1 MKKIS
6 KILIGTHNKGKFKEL
21 SYLLPKKFKKIS
33 PLELKIR
40 SPKESGKNFLAN
52 SKLKANY
59 FYKASKIASIS
70 DDSGLSISCLD
81 GKPGIYSARWAK
93 KYGNFQK
100 AMKKIIQMVEKK
112 NKNKK
117 FKDTKAKFI
126 CSLTFRFSNSQI
138 FNSLGEINGNIS
150 NKIKGKNGFGY
161 DPIFIPKKYNITFG
175 QMRKRKKILMDH
187 RYIAYKKLKKKINIL

>member
-21 SYLLPKKFKKIS
+21 SYLLPKRLKKIS

-40 SPKESGKNFLAN
+40 SPKESGKSFSAN

-81 GKPGIYSARWAK
+81 GKPGIHSARWAK

-175 QMRKRKKILMDH
+175 QMRKKKKILMDH

>member
-1 MKKIS
+1 MKKID

-21 SYLLPKKFKKIS
+21 SYLLTKKLKRIS
-33 PLELKIR
+33 PLKLNIKP
-40 SPKESGKNFLAN
+40 PKESGKSFLKN

-59 FYKASKIASIS
+59 FYKISKITSIS
-70 DDSGLSISCLD
+70 DDSGLSVECLN

-126 CSLTFRFSNSQI
+126 CSLTFCFSNSQI

-175 QMRKRKKILMDH
+175 EMRKRKKILMDH